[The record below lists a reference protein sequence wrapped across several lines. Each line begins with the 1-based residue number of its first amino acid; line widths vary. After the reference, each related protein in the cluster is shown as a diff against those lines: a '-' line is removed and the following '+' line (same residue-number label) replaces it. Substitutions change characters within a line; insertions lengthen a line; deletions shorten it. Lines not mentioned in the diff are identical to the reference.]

1 VRKSPKKMPMTEEE
15 RREVLEA
22 IARDDDAYPRDRIA
36 AIKALQEIAPPEPD
50 TDIWKEL
57 DELAPRRTKTR

>member
-1 VRKSPKKMPMTEEE
+1 MSMTEEE

-36 AIKALQEIAPPEPD
+36 AIKALQEIAPPEPV

-57 DELAPRRTKTR
+57 DELAPRRTKAR